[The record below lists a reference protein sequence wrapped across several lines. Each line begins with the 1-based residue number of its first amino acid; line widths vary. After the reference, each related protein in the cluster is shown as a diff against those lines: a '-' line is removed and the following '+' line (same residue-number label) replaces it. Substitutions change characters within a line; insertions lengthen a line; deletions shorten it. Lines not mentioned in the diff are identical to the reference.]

1 MYGGDIMY
9 DAESLARE
17 CHVSVDTV
25 YRVRKQLDL
34 DRLPT
39 VDEINARN
47 TKRGQRFKRCPNNK
61 TSKIDK
67 YII

>member
-1 MYGGDIMY
+1 MY

-39 VDEINARN
+39 VDDIQKRN
-47 TKRGQRFKRCPNNK
+47 TKRGQRFKRCPKIK
-61 TSKIDK
+61 TPQIDK